1 MKKIIFLIIIVLV
14 IVGVL
19 KMIGVDISVSLSPD
33 KDGSEIGLG
42 EDDIFTVES
51 WEAIIG
57 APLPSTATDTYA
69 TTLNKPCAGGNIMPK
84 RSWVVAKL
92 PKEDFYS
99 LVERLD
105 LVKNPDLLEFWPE
118 AFECQ
123 EDRFRQFWDITPAAT
138 EDTYFG
144 KGFGEEMYRVF
155 KYENGKL
162 YIKKVTRYVTLGIT
176 NGQLCY
182 EKKGPAA
189 IEYIIGT
196 PLPNIATDIDVFSYR
211 NFNFGNA
218 KASFW
223 IWAVAKLPK
232 EDFDDLVEKLKL
244 VERPD
249 LLEVWPDAFDMAPY
263 DFNEKWGYNGFWDVT
278 NTVDEDTYFGES
290 AENESQMVFK
300 YENGKLYIKKEITY
314 LKVGTGQNQHWE
326 KAKKSP

>member
-1 MKKIIFLIIIVLV
+1 MKKVIVLIIIVLV

-19 KMIGVDISVSLSPD
+19 KMIGVDLSVSLSLD

-42 EDDIFTVES
+42 ENDIFTGES

-69 TTLNKPCAGGNIMPK
+69 TTLNKPCAGGMIMPK

-105 LVKNPDLLEFWPE
+105 LVKNLDLLEFWPE
-118 AFECQ
+118 ALECQ
-123 EDRFRQFWDITPAAT
+123 EDRFRQFWDITPEVT

-144 KGFGEEMYRVF
+144 KESGEEMYRVF

-162 YIKKVTRYVTLGIT
+162 YIKKVTRYVTIGIA
-176 NGQLCY
+176 NGQQRY

-196 PLPNIATDIDVFSYR
+196 PLSKSTTEIDIFSYG
-211 NFNFGNA
+211 NFWA
-218 KASFW
+218 DKASFW

-232 EDFDDLVEKLKL
+232 EDFDALVEQLDLFKK
-244 VERPD
+244 PD
-249 LLEVWPDAFDMAPY
+249 LLEIWPDAFDMARD
-263 DFNEKWGYNGFWDVT
+263 DFDEKWGYNGFWDIT
-278 NTVDEDTYFGES
+278 YTASEDTYYGEDTEDE
-290 AENESQMVFK
+290 ARMILK

-314 LKVGTGQNQHWE
+314 LKVGTGQDQHWE
-326 KAKKSP
+326 KAKKSPQE